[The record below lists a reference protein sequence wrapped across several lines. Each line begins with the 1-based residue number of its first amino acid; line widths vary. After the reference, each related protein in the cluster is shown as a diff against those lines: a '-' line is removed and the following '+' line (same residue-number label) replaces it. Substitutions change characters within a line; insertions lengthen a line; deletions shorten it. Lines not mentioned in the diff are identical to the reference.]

1 MDYLKEE
8 KLLEACILAG
18 KILMENGAEMHRV
31 EDTMNRILDTKH
43 GDGEAVS
50 FVIPTGIF
58 VSSRY
63 GKNTKM
69 IRIVKRST
77 NLQQISNV
85 NSLSRQFS
93 QGLIDTNDFHEG
105 VMELDR
111 EMEPYSNALQIFAA
125 GIMSAFMMLIFKGSP
140 QDLMIT
146 FFISCIG
153 YGIFLISSKKI
164 NARFVQEF
172 IATFTMGLIAGF
184 FNNLNFIH
192 QFDTVIIG
200 SIIVLVPGIPI
211 MNSIR
216 DFLVGNTISGT
227 VFMLEAFLVAG
238 MIGAG
243 AMASFYFF

>member
-8 KLLEACILAG
+8 KLLDACILAG

-43 GDGEAVS
+43 RDGEAVS

-69 IRIVKRST
+69 IRIVKRSN

-85 NSLSRQFS
+85 NSLSRRFS
-93 QGLIDTNDFHEG
+93 QENLTIDEFYDE
-105 VMELDR
+105 VMALDR
-111 EMEPYSNALQIFAA
+111 ELEPYSKALQIFAA
-125 GIMSAFMMLIFKGSP
+125 GIMSAFMTLIFKGSP
-140 QDLMIT
+140 QDLMLT
-146 FFISCIG
+146 FFVSSVG
-153 YGIFLISSKKI
+153 YAIYLLSVKKI
-164 NARFVQEF
+164 KARFIQEF
-172 IATFTMGLIAGF
+172 ISTFTMGLLVGF
-184 FNNLNFIH
+184 LNSIGLIH

-200 SIIVLVPGIPI
+200 SVIVLVPGIPI

-227 VFMLEAFLVAG
+227 VFMLEALLVAG

-243 AMASFYFF
+243 ALASLYFF

>member
-8 KLLEACILAG
+8 KLLDACILAG

-43 GDGEAVS
+43 RDGESVS

-69 IRIVKRST
+69 IRIVKRRT

-93 QGLIDTNDFHEG
+93 QGLIDTNTFYDE
-105 VMELDR
+105 VVALDKEL
-111 EMEPYSNALQIFAA
+111 EPYSTALQVFAA
-125 GIMSAFMMLIFKGSP
+125 GLMSAFMTLIFQGSP

-146 FFISCIG
+146 FFISSIG
-153 YGIFLISSKKI
+153 YALFLLTSKKI

-172 IATFTMGLIAGF
+172 IATFTMGLLAGF
-184 FNNLNFIH
+184 FSNLHLIH

-200 SIIVLVPGIPI
+200 CIIVLVPGIPI

>member
-1 MDYLKEE
+1 MDHLKEE
-8 KLLEACILAG
+8 KLLDACILAG

-43 GDGEAVS
+43 RDGEAVS

-93 QGLIDTNDFHEG
+93 QGLLDIDEFYEE
-105 VMELDR
+105 VMALDKKL
-111 EMEPYSNALQIFAA
+111 EPYSKALQIFAA
-125 GIMSAFMMLIFKGSP
+125 GIISSFMMMIFKGSP

-146 FFISCIG
+146 FFISSMG
-153 YGIFLISSKKI
+153 YAMFLLSSRHI

-172 IATFTMGLIAGF
+172 MSTFLMGLLVGF
-184 FNNLNFIH
+184 FNSINMIH
-192 QFDTVIIG
+192 QFDTVVIG
-200 SIIVLVPGIPI
+200 SVIVLVPGIPI

-243 AMASFYFF
+243 TLASLYFF

>member
-69 IRIVKRST
+69 VRIVKRRT
-77 NLQQISNV
+77 NLKQISNV

-93 QGLIDTNDFHEG
+93 QGQIDINTFADEITKLET
-105 VMELDR
+105 VL
-111 EMEPYSNALQIFAA
+111 EPYSNALQIFAA

-146 FFISCIG
+146 FLISSIG
-153 YGIFLISSKKI
+153 YALFLLSSKKI

-172 IATFTMGLIAGF
+172 IATFAMGLLAGLLNK
-184 FNNLNFIH
+184 FNLVH

-227 VFMLEAFLVAG
+227 VFMLEAFLIAG

-243 AMASFYFF
+243 AMASLYFF